1 MNLGCKIFSMARE
14 LPEWVGRDS
23 RYSRRYQV
31 GIVPPVQ
38 IFTDSVSLGGRRVSL
53 LGFSFYIYEF
63 SSENLREQANVS
75 SIGQR
80 CKESC
85 VKSVVWR
92 IKVWGTGP
100 SLPCVFKIY
109 GWKNSKDDVKSW
121 RCESC
126 QLCMNVCWKTQR
138 NIFLCSLASSPLKY
152 QAMWVFPSKNI

>member
-14 LPEWVGRDS
+14 LPEWEGRDS
-23 RYSRRYQV
+23 RCSRRYQV

-38 IFTDSVSLGGRRVSL
+38 IFSDSVSFGGRRVSL

-85 VKSVVWR
+85 VKSVV
-92 IKVWGTGP
+92 
-100 SLPCVFKIY
+100 
-109 GWKNSKDDVKSW
+109 
-121 RCESC
+121 
-126 QLCMNVCWKTQR
+126 
-138 NIFLCSLASSPLKY
+138 
-152 QAMWVFPSKNI
+152 